1 MNNLATIAQLMRGR
15 NPQEVALQMVKNNQI
30 NDPNISNLIKYAQ
43 SGNTA
48 EFTNLA
54 QQLFQQR
61 GLDLNSTFQSFIN
74 LLK

>member
-54 QQLFQQR
+54 
-61 GLDLNSTFQSFIN
+61 
-74 LLK
+74 